1 MSSGGLG
8 AGGWGLGLW
17 SSGELSALRDAVCVK
32 AGIEGAVTESVEVWG
47 FRIEPLLRK
56 AAPAIVPVEG
66 GAIGLLE
73 IGGGWATLLR
83 RDLGVSRVEMAE
95 LARVLCAPHA
105 GPHRAVV
112 GKTLDACG
120 VSGKRRERAFDAM
133 LRDRLRYT
141 KVTTA
146 ETLRTPAGSSFA
158 RQLREAG
165 VLRKAALLAGAHFAQ
180 YLLWIVAWYLLGRDA
195 LSGRLD
201 PGWLAAWALAL
212 AALVPFRLATTWLQG
227 AVAVAGGGLLRQRLL
242 DGALQLEPEEV
253 RQDGA
258 GKFLGRAIET
268 EAIESLALSGGLMA
282 GLAAVELVLAA
293 LVLGAGAEPALQIPA
308 LAGWT
313 AAAGWLAWRY
323 YGSRKE
329 WTSARLGMTHDLVE
343 RMTGHRTRLAQEAPE
358 DRHTE
363 EDRAAERY
371 VRLAERMDR
380 DGARLTG
387 LMPRGWLLVAMLT
400 MAPAFLGARPLG
412 VELAVSMGA
421 MLLAW
426 QALRRFTAGLAN
438 LAGAAISWK
447 QVAPLF
453 HASARGSAEAK
464 AVAAEAGEVVVD
476 AKDLAFAYAGRGIR
490 VLDGVDV
497 QVRRGDRVLLEG
509 ESGGGKSTLVS
520 LLTGLRTPDSGML
533 LAGGLDRATI
543 GARAWRKR
551 IASAPQFQE
560 NHVLS
565 GPFAFNALMGRKWPA
580 NPDEMKEA
588 EELCRELGLGPL
600 LERMPGGM
608 MQMVGETGW
617 QLSQGERSRL
627 FMARAL
633 LQNPELVVL
642 DESFGALDPETLRL
656 SLECVLRR
664 VKTLMVV
671 AHP

>member
-1 MSSGGLG
+1 
-8 AGGWGLGLW
+8 
-17 SSGELSALRDAVCVK
+17 VK
-32 AGIEGAVTESVEVWG
+32 AGVEGAVSESVEVWG
-47 FRIEPLLRK
+47 FRIEPLLTK

-73 IGGGWATLLR
+73 VRGGRATLLR
-83 RDLGVSRVEMAE
+83 RDLGVERVTLAE
-95 LARVLCAPHA
+95 LSRFLCGPHA
-105 GPHRAVV
+105 GEHRAAIE
-112 GKTLDACG
+112 KTLEACG
-120 VSGKRRERAFDAM
+120 VAGKRRERAFDAI

-141 KVTTA
+141 KVA
-146 ETLRTPAGSSFA
+146 IVETLRTPAGAGFA
-158 RQLREAG
+158 KQLREAG
-165 VLRKAALLAGAHFAQ
+165 VLRKAALLVGAHFGQ

-201 PGWLAAWALAL
+201 EGWLMAWALAL
-212 AALVPFRLATTWLQG
+212 AAIVPCRLWTTWLQG
-227 AVAVAGGGLLRQRLL
+227 AVAVSGGGLLRQRLL
-242 DGALQLEPEEV
+242 DGALQLSPEEV
-253 RQDGA
+253 RQEGA
-258 GKFLGRAIET
+258 GRFLGRAIET
-268 EAIESLALSGGLMA
+268 EAIESLALSGGLLA
-282 GLAAVELVLAA
+282 GLAAVELVLAVAVLSAGASSVLQAAA
-293 LVLGAGAEPALQIPA
+293 LVV
-308 LAGWT
+308 WT
-313 AAAGWLAWRY
+313 AVSVWLAWRY
-323 YGSRKE
+323 YVARQE
-329 WTSARLGMTHDLVE
+329 WTAARLGMTHDLVE

-358 DRHTE
+358 DRHVE

-387 LMPRGWLLVAMLT
+387 LMPRGWLVVGMAA
-400 MAPAFLGARPLG
+400 MAPAFLAPLPSAG
-412 VELAVSMGA
+412 TLAVSMGG
-421 MLLAW
+421 MLLGW
-426 QALRRFTAGLAN
+426 QALRRFTSGLAN

-453 HASARGSAEAK
+453 HASARG
-464 AVAAEAGEVVVD
+464 AVEPKTVEGTVGGEVVVD
-476 AKDLAFAYAGRGIR
+476 AKDLAFTYAGRGVR

-497 QVRRGDRVLLEG
+497 RVRRGDRVLLEG
-509 ESGGGKSTLVS
+509 ESGGGKSTLIS
-520 LLTGLRTPDSGML
+520 LLTGLREPDSGLL
-533 LAGGLDRATI
+533 LAGGLDRATL

-580 NPDEMKEA
+580 NPDDMREA
-588 EELCRELGLGPL
+588 EQLCRELGLGPL

-633 LQNPELVVL
+633 LQKPDLVVL
-642 DESFGALDPETLRL
+642 DESFGALDPETLKL
-656 SLECVLRR
+656 ALECVLRR
-664 VKTLMVV
+664 AETLMVV